1 MEDVK
6 NWYLRLTAKFFYD
19 REIIEIENIAPEIK
33 GEFFPSF
40 VIHLYMKMLCYSVD
54 RNGLIKI
61 KNEYKADNNVS
72 VMIANMFGFTS
83 LQPSVK
89 QALGILMNHGL
100 VEIEEDFENF
110 TTNIFLPEVVDNTGS
125 TRLSSE
131 QRQQR
136 RIAAKQ
142 NKVLKLEN
150 KAIEKEEKNKEIKK
164 YSYSHRRNVFL
175 AKSEYK
181 ELSSYRNFK
190 IVLNEYSIRKEI
202 LAIENDQYKSED
214 INDYEELKKIL
225 APKEKDKNDMEF

>member
-164 YSYSHRRNVFL
+164 YSYILFYARKYIHVIL
-175 AKSEYK
+175 
-181 ELSSYRNFK
+181 
-190 IVLNEYSIRKEI
+190 IICVISILLGIKKREVRK
-202 LAIENDQYKSED
+202 N
-214 INDYEELKKIL
+214 
-225 APKEKDKNDMEF
+225 

>member
-19 REIIEIENIAPEIK
+19 REIIEIESIAPEIK

-150 KAIEKEEKNKEIKK
+150 KAIGFAYFSFIYK
-164 YSYSHRRNVFL
+164 SVNVFC
-175 AKSEYK
+175 
-181 ELSSYRNFK
+181 
-190 IVLNEYSIRKEI
+190 IR
-202 LAIENDQYKSED
+202 L
-214 INDYEELKKIL
+214 
-225 APKEKDKNDMEF
+225 